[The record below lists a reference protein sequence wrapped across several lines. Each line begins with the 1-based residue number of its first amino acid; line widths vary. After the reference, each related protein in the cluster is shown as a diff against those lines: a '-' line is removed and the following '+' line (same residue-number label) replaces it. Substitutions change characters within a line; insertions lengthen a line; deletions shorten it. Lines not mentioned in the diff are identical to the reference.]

1 MPARAFL
8 SSLSDGVRGDAETAV
23 YQGVKV
29 ARFQLGP
36 HILLQRCYTKMAS
49 DRDFDPEHISQA
61 GGDVECFER
70 DARVWPELLAR
81 GLRTAA
87 ENGSPVFPARAG
99 WSIGSAGCCRWELS
113 PSYSF
118 HLHWHGDPGEQSCSA
133 CLIASLPHWLSAA
146 HCARSDNRSTTR
158 RTTCEPS
165 PPPVGIV
172 GPSFHV
178 KPDRWLL
185 PRALDLHPRLV
196 VDAYWMAITTQW
208 LLVCHRQREPQ
219 PDGCGR
225 EPTSARHRLLARSS
239 RSVGLRRLDRR
250 DRIVFG
256 YFECRERFVVRR
268 SRRSFRRCQLADLV
282 FEFHPVSNRH
292 GTTVQFDEE
301 IYVVRIAQCICDGVE
316 GEPNAAECVHHQST
330 GEGEL
335 SDAHP
340 VERSFLD

>member
-1 MPARAFL
+1 MALLVVAAGSCRRRVHSTCTGMAIRE
-8 SSLSDGVRGDAETAV
+8 SSHA
-23 YQGVKV
+23 
-29 ARFQLGP
+29 QL
-36 HILLQRCYTKMAS
+36 H
-49 DRDFDPEHISQA
+49 H
-61 GGDVECFER
+61 
-70 DARVWPELLAR
+70 
-81 GLRTAA
+81 
-87 ENGSPVFPARAG
+87 
-99 WSIGSAGCCRWELS
+99 
-113 PSYSF
+113 
-118 HLHWHGDPGEQSCSA
+118 

-158 RTTCEPS
+158 RTTCEPLPS
-165 PPPVGIV
+165 PSGNSRPFVSRETGSMV
-172 GPSFHV
+172 VAPS
-178 KPDRWLL
+178 PRSPSQIGSGRLL
-185 PRALDLHPRLV
+185 DGDHDP
-196 VDAYWMAITTQW
+196 MASGVPSSARTPT
-208 LLVCHRQREPQ
+208 C
-219 PDGCGR
+219 GCGR

-282 FEFHPVSNRH
+282 FESHPVSSRH

>member
-1 MPARAFL
+1 M
-8 SSLSDGVRGDAETAV
+8 SYEN
-23 YQGVKV
+23 
-29 ARFQLGP
+29 
-36 HILLQRCYTKMAS
+36 
-49 DRDFDPEHISQA
+49 
-61 GGDVECFER
+61 
-70 DARVWPELLAR
+70 R
-81 GLRTAA
+81 GLQIRSPGRGSATIGCARTADLA
-87 ENGSPVFPARAG
+87 H
-99 WSIGSAGCCRWELS
+99 SAVRSVTCIVTTATGKS
-113 PSYSF
+113 
-118 HLHWHGDPGEQSCSA
+118 EQRR
-133 CLIASLPHWLSAA
+133 SAA
-146 HCARSDNRSTTR
+146 TETSIPNVSHR
-158 RTTCEPS
+158 RAAILESRHAQLHDCLLGCRRGTVHVRIFDRQHAVLHVSPS
-165 PPPVGIV
+165 PPPAEIV

-196 VDAYWMAITTQW
+196 LDVYWMAITTQW

-282 FEFHPVSNRH
+282 FESHPVSSRH

-316 GEPNAAECVHHQST
+316 GEPNAAECVHHQSR

-335 SDAHP
+335 AM
-340 VERSFLD
+340 RIL